1 MNCDTIANIFLK
13 LVEIMKVI
21 SDQFLTRTND
31 IQGGRSFHE
40 LHETPGIMKLI
51 ETFVLYFSANDLLG
65 SLLKKSNYHILFQI
79 IKHP

>member
-1 MNCDTIANIFLK
+1 MVSPLQNIGQVEFPDMNCDTVANIFLK

-40 LHETPGIMKLI
+40 LHETPGVMKLF
-51 ETFVLYFSANDLLG
+51 ETFVLYFSETI
-65 SLLKKSNYHILFQI
+65 Y
-79 IKHP
+79 